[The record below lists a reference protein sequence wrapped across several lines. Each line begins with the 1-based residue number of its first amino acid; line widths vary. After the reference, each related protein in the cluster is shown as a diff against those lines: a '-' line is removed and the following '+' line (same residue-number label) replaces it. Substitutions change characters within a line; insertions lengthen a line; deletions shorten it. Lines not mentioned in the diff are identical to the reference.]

1 MRRIILD
8 KKFEVSLISM
18 NARKKTCRVKVHYF
32 GDDFAYIREY
42 FIDYDFHYYSVY
54 ATSNDW
60 KMLLKD
66 GGFLSE
72 TYVKS
77 IKMV

>member
-1 MRRIILD
+1 MRLIILD
-8 KKFEVSLISM
+8 KKYEVSLISM

-42 FIDYDFHYYSVY
+42 LLDYDFNYYSGH
-54 ATSNDW
+54 ATSKDW
-60 KMLLKD
+60 KMILKYC
-66 GGFLSE
+66 GVLSE

-77 IKMV
+77 IKMF